1 MRPQNILRIY
11 RSQKPSEVIKIKTTT
26 AIATATATANVTD
39 MEIETMAI
47 ALAQGGPSTVL
58 PSSRTLE

>member
-26 AIATATATANVTD
+26 ATATATANVTD

-47 ALAQGGPSTVL
+47 ALAQGGPSAVL

>member
-26 AIATATATANVTD
+26 ATATANVTD

-47 ALAQGGPSTVL
+47 ALAQGGPSAVL

>member
-26 AIATATATANVTD
+26 AIATANVTD